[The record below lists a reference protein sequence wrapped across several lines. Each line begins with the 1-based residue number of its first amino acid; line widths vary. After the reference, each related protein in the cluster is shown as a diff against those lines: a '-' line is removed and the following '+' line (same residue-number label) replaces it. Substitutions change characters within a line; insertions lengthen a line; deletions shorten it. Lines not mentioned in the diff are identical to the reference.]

1 MRTFV
6 SSGILVCSALFSCA
20 TFAQEDAVRYNI
32 INLQANASR
41 QVLNDEMRVVL
52 YIEKNNKQPS
62 TLATEVTQAMN
73 QALVTARQYP
83 QVKTTTGTQSTQPIY
98 DDKNK
103 LKEWRSHAELRLE
116 GTDFKAISQ
125 LVSKLQNNFQT
136 QSISFN
142 VSEAQRKKVENELM
156 IEASKQFQQRAEN
169 LSKVWNKSGYQLVNL
184 NINTNSNV
192 YPQPY
197 LRANMMMKASMD
209 NEAAPVQDISA
220 GETKINATADGT
232 IQLK

>member
-1 MRTFV
+1 MHTLFR
-6 SSGILVCSALFSCA
+6 SGILVFSGLLSC
-20 TFAQEDAVRYNI
+20 TVFAQENTIRYNMV
-32 INLQANASR
+32 NLQANASR
-41 QVLNDEMRVVL
+41 QVLNDEMQVVL
-52 YIEKNNKQPS
+52 YIEKNNKQPA
-62 TLATEVTQAMN
+62 TLASEVTQTMN
-73 QALVTARQYP
+73 QALAIARQYP

-125 LVSKLQNNFQT
+125 LVSQLQNNFQT
-136 QSISFN
+136 QNISFN

-156 IEASKQFQQRAEN
+156 IEASKQFQQRAES

-197 LRANMMMKASMD
+197 LRASMAMKAPMD
-209 NEAAPVQDISA
+209 SAAAQEISA